1 MKSPTV
7 FLQCVLEDLGT
18 RCGISTTQDLK
29 TVLRRVEHEGLSFLT
44 ITLSDF
50 GKELEK
56 ALDQGQVAPNAFSSF
71 ARSKKSAGLPSFLRG
86 FLELVFDPTSGALL
100 EAPSIVAIQAL
111 RQFTLMWG
119 KIELPCTDDRTR
131 KAMLK
136 FLECEQDV
144 RLFDSSILSEAN
156 AFEDFRR
163 IGRLLWADFFASI
176 DARIYNDSVLPKHG
190 PGATADKL
198 RGNAKYDQTVWTR
211 RMEEIFPHWEH
222 LIPSESLIEW
232 TDGVTIL
239 EPGME
244 IPVKVIPVPK
254 TLKTPR
260 IIAVEP
266 TAMQYMQ
273 QGILAVMVE
282 EMARFD
288 NTRNFISTEFQ
299 QPNQW
304 LAREGSI
311 SGTLATLDLSE
322 ASDRVSNQHVRT
334 LLENHRWLRQAVDS
348 TRSRKAD
355 VIGYG
360 VNEQIRLAKF
370 ASMGSAL
377 CFPFEALVFTTV
389 IFMGIEKGQ
398 GRQLTRNDVKS
409 YVGRVRVYGDDII
422 VPVDMVQHV
431 LGSLESFGFKVNRHK
446 SFWSGKF
453 RESCGKEYYDGQD
466 VSIVRVRAPFP
477 ESRLHALELA
487 STVSLRNHMYH
498 SGFYRAVD
506 WLDSL
511 IEGIIPFPVV
521 EFGFDD
527 DGNVVQSSP
536 LLGKHSYLPCQAE
549 AMHPDTQTPLVKG
562 AVLETRLPT
571 SRLDGPGALMK
582 WFLKRSEEPFPD
594 RNHLE
599 RAGRPVSARIK
610 TRKLPL

>member
-131 KAMLK
+131 NAMLK

-360 VNEQIRLAKF
+360 VNE
-370 ASMGSAL
+370 
-377 CFPFEALVFTTV
+377 
-389 IFMGIEKGQ
+389 
-398 GRQLTRNDVKS
+398 
-409 YVGRVRVYGDDII
+409 
-422 VPVDMVQHV
+422 
-431 LGSLESFGFKVNRHK
+431 
-446 SFWSGKF
+446 
-453 RESCGKEYYDGQD
+453 
-466 VSIVRVRAPFP
+466 
-477 ESRLHALELA
+477 
-487 STVSLRNHMYH
+487 
-498 SGFYRAVD
+498 
-506 WLDSL
+506 
-511 IEGIIPFPVV
+511 
-521 EFGFDD
+521 
-527 DGNVVQSSP
+527 
-536 LLGKHSYLPCQAE
+536 
-549 AMHPDTQTPLVKG
+549 
-562 AVLETRLPT
+562 
-571 SRLDGPGALMK
+571 
-582 WFLKRSEEPFPD
+582 
-594 RNHLE
+594 
-599 RAGRPVSARIK
+599 
-610 TRKLPL
+610 